1 MKVGVYL
8 LVVGASAI
16 LLAAWNMRRR
26 AKTMGTISLI
36 VLCLSL
42 AAWSLA
48 RLLSERLFPAKAAP
62 LSVAILLLAATT
74 AASAQFAFSFSYSK
88 RYPGS
93 VRSLLLLIG
102 AFPLLVQILFWSEP
116 WHTALFTDTVQP
128 LLFFQPLPKPGFRI
142 VTVYIY
148 GLAGASALLVMDAL
162 VQRLRP
168 FLAGSWI
175 ILASSI
181 LPLSALTLDVV
192 VSPSTPPSGFSLLAF
207 TLAACGFSYGLSQRG
222 LVEPAPIRREAVV
235 EGMDEGWMVLDS
247 QNNIVDINPAAERII
262 GLVREK
268 VYGQPVTTILSDLPN
283 LAPMLD
289 SDRELEMKRSVKSQ
303 EGWRY
308 INVRSSPLVDRN
320 RRRIGRLIVWRD
332 VTERKLV
339 EDARQRA
346 RDELFV
352 LLNAI
357 SSAASHTINLDE
369 FLSESI
375 YQIIYPFRSQ
385 GVAIFLF
392 EEKGKKQES
401 AAFLASHFGL
411 AMEAVERMASMPIS
425 EPLFQWILNKRQPLL
440 IDDMENDARLPQ
452 PLRMM
457 EFSCLLAAPLITQAG
472 DESKVLGCICLA
484 RKGRPL
490 FSQDEMVRLNTISD
504 HMANLVDS
512 DRRRKLAISLSERR
526 QLVRDLH
533 DSVSQK
539 LYGLVTLTEAA
550 QAALEAGSTV
560 NPSQILAR
568 IGENARQAVKEM
580 RLFLYQMQP
589 VDIDKEGLLS
599 ALHHRLAAVEG
610 RADIKAR
617 FLADENISLSKEKEI
632 ALYFIAQEAL
642 NNALRHAHAKSVTIT
657 LQQGR
662 RNVILKIQ
670 DDGRGFDPRKVERG
684 GLGLQNMKERA
695 WQIGGKIQILS
706 RPQQGTKI
714 VVHVPKEAAQPP
726 QSRRQI

>member
-1 MKVGVYL
+1 MKAGIDLLIVGV
-8 LVVGASAI
+8 SAI
-16 LLAAWNMRRR
+16 LLAALNARPRP
-26 AKTMGTISLI
+26 KTMGAISLI
-36 VLCLSL
+36 GLCLSI
-42 AAWSLA
+42 AAWSLV
-48 RLLSERLFPAKAAP
+48 RLFSVRFPAQAEQP
-62 LSVAILLLAATT
+62 SMAILLLAATA
-74 AASAQFAFSFSYSK
+74 AASAQFTFSLSYSK
-88 RYPGS
+88 RHPTS
-93 VRSLLLLIG
+93 VLGLLLLIG

-116 WHTALFTDTVQP
+116 WHSALFLDGWSPSVSF
-128 LLFFQPLPKPGFRI
+128 LPLPKLGFRI
-142 VTVYIY
+142 VSVYLY
-148 GLAGASALLVMDAL
+148 GLAGASTLLIMEALI
-162 VQRLRP
+162 QRLRP
-168 FLAGSWI
+168 FRAGSWV

-192 VSPSTPPSGFSLLAF
+192 LSPSTPPSGLSLLAF
-207 TLAACGFSYGLSQRG
+207 TLAACGFAYGLSQRG

-235 EGMDEGWMVLDS
+235 EGMDEGWMVLDP
-247 QNNIVDINPAAERII
+247 QNNIVDINPAAEKIV
-262 GLVREK
+262 GLAREK
-268 VYGQPVTTILSDLPN
+268 AYGQPVTAILSDLPN
-283 LAPMLD
+283 LAQMLD

-308 INVRSSPLVDRN
+308 INVRSSPLVDRS

-357 SSAASHTINLDE
+357 SSAASQTINLDE

-392 EEKGKKQES
+392 EEGGEKQEGG
-401 AAFLASHFGL
+401 AFLASHFGL
-411 AMEAVERMASMPIS
+411 AAEAVERMAAMPIS
-425 EPLFQWILNKRQPLL
+425 EPLFQWILSKRQPVL

-452 PLRMM
+452 PMRRMG
-457 EFSCLLAAPLITQAG
+457 FAGLLAAPLITQAG

-484 RKGRPL
+484 RKERPL
-490 FSQDEMVRLNTISD
+490 FSQDEVVRLNTISD
-504 HMANLVDS
+504 HIANLVDS

-580 RLFLYQMQP
+580 RLFLYQIQP
-589 VDIDKEGLLS
+589 VDIDKEGLIS

-617 FLADENISLSKEKEI
+617 FLADENISLPKEKEI

-657 LQQGR
+657 LKQGR
-662 RNVILKIQ
+662 RNLILKIQ
-670 DDGRGFDPRKVERG
+670 DDGRGFDPKKVERG

-695 WQIGGKIQILS
+695 LQIGGKIQILS

-714 VVHVPKEAAQPP
+714 VVHVPKEEAAQPLKY
-726 QSRRQI
+726 RRQI